1 MSKRSVALVVFSASL
16 LWNGL
21 AVAQEHPA
29 ITAQA
34 NTVYVSAEG
43 KYEAQPDTAVLQFNI
58 SAQAD
63 SSKAAYDHASRN
75 ADQFRQILRGVGVD
89 PKSAEIGYLSVEPV
103 YDWKQPKRKLVG
115 YRVSASTT
123 LKLKDFNKIAPIVEQ
138 LADTD
143 LTDNQSLS
151 YTLENIDTAKQ
162 KAVEDAYRRANDSAA
177 TIARAGGRALGE
189 LSYASVDTFEQV
201 RVIANMARGPV
212 PMLAGAMRGQAD
224 AAPTAEFSPQ
234 TIVVTAHVNAL
245 FVLK

>member
-1 MSKRSVALVVFSASL
+1 M
-16 LWNGL
+16 L
-21 AVAQEHPA
+21 AVGQEHPA

-34 NTVYVSAEG
+34 NTVYVGADG
-43 KYEAQPDTAVLQFNI
+43 KYEAQPDTALLQFNI
-58 SAQAD
+58 SAQEE
-63 SSKAAYDHASRN
+63 SSKAAYDHASKN
-75 ADQFRQILRGVGVD
+75 ADQLRQILRSNGID
-89 PKSAEIGYLSVEPV
+89 PKSAQIGYFSIDPV

-115 YRVSASTT
+115 YRVNASTT
-123 LKLKDFNKIAPIVEQ
+123 LKLKDFNKIGPIVQQ

-143 LTDNQSLS
+143 ITDNQSLS
-151 YTLENIDTAKQ
+151 YTLENIDAAKQ

-177 TIARAGGRALGE
+177 TVAKAGGRALGE

-201 RVIANMARGPV
+201 RVIANMARGPM
-212 PMLAGAMRGQAD
+212 PMMAGALRGQAE